1 MKNSSK
7 KIIRKPKVRI
17 VKPRGFERM
26 MPQKRPRTRIS

>member
-1 MKNSSK
+1 MKYSNK
-7 KIIRKPKVRI
+7 KNISKPKVRI